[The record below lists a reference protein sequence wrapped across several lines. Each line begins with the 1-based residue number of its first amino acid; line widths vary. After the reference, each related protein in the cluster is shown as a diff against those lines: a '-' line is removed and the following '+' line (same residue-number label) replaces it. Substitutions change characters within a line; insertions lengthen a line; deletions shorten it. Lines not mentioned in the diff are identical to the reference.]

1 MWSHH
6 FWMKDKIK
14 SDTDNLSTKNG
25 NAWFN
30 ILDLSLVP
38 KTRGTNGLKPT
49 AVLDPPVDENSNKHL
64 TDAVLI
70 CTRKKAILIHNR
82 HNHRVWRM
90 KSKLASVSPVEVGL
104 DRFVERSAGTTCKTL
119 VALMLFSNDRVRT
132 TNFQNWGKKSQW
144 KACNSETTARES
156 EKGIKR
162 MCTLSTLLGIFQYED
177 LLVLKNTNHS
187 TPSKFRWKAI
197 DSQKLFW
204 KHDSWTSQKKL
215 RQALCICFWQHRP
228 AADLWHA
235 KPVVE
240 ARLVSSPPGLL
251 TFGAKNLNLRSSEI
265 FSQTHGERVLS
276 LAAEKHG
283 RTAFFFPGIC
293 NLRRWDVRHVLKEV

>member
-1 MWSHH
+1 M
-6 FWMKDKIK
+6 
-14 SDTDNLSTKNG
+14 
-25 NAWFN
+25 
-30 ILDLSLVP
+30 
-38 KTRGTNGLKPT
+38 
-49 AVLDPPVDENSNKHL
+49 
-64 TDAVLI
+64 
-70 CTRKKAILIHNR
+70 
-82 HNHRVWRM
+82 
-90 KSKLASVSPVEVGL
+90 EVGL
-104 DRFVERSAGTTCKTL
+104 DRFAERSAGTTCKTL
-119 VALMLFSNDRVRT
+119 VAVMLFSNDRARA
-132 TNFQNWGKKSQW
+132 TNFQNWNKNLMQW
-144 KACNSETTARES
+144 KACKSETTARES
-156 EKGIKR
+156 EEGIKR
-162 MCTLSTLLGIFQYED
+162 MCI
-177 LLVLKNTNHS
+177 LVLKNTNHS

>member
-1 MWSHH
+1 M
-6 FWMKDKIK
+6 
-14 SDTDNLSTKNG
+14 T
-25 NAWFN
+25 
-30 ILDLSLVP
+30 
-38 KTRGTNGLKPT
+38 
-49 AVLDPPVDENSNKHL
+49 EY
-64 TDAVLI
+64 
-70 CTRKKAILIHNR
+70 
-82 HNHRVWRM
+82 
-90 KSKLASVSPVEVGL
+90 EQ
-104 DRFVERSAGTTCKTL
+104 
-119 VALMLFSNDRVRT
+119 RT
-132 TNFQNWGKKSQW
+132 FKNWGKKSQW
-144 KACNSETTARES
+144 KACKSETTARES
-156 EKGIKR
+156 EEGIKR

-228 AADLWHA
+228 AADLRHA
-235 KPVVE
+235 KRPN
-240 ARLVSSPPGLL
+240 RLWRLGAWLPPGLL

-283 RTAFFFPGIC
+283 RTAFCILFPEFATYGGEMFGMFWKRC
-293 NLRRWDVRHVLKEV
+293 KL